1 MINNEVKDQ
10 IVKDILNENIIVRK
24 GQCYFLQTSSNIKQY
39 SFNELNNMMIE
50 VKALMLLGLPYK
62 VYCGA
67 LIDNG

>member
-1 MINNEVKDQ
+1 MINNEIKEQ

-39 SFNELNNMMIE
+39 SFEELNSMMSQI
-50 VKALMLLGLPYK
+50 KALMLLGLPYK

-67 LIDNG
+67 LIEKG